1 MFRHY
6 VYYLTWSYH
15 IIMIIFTHIYQPI
28 LHIHICRLLI
38 STWSNFKEPIELLRH
53 RNSITIHWI
62 HNTKN
67 QPSVRQ
73 RPFLGR
79 GGRGNLTIYRYK
91 YRYLSR
97 WGKRKPS
104 WKRKK
109 KLLRINDGYTEGIPS
124 ARCQLPNAGYFKVSS
139 RTQFRTRSGPDLE
152 PLYRKINRQFRTLNS
167 TLTIQKRKK
176 VTHRLIRTVTI

>member
-15 IIMIIFTHIYQPI
+15 IIMIIFIRIYQPI

-109 KLLRINDGYTEGIPS
+109 NCCALTTVTLEEFRQPDANYQTLDTSKS
-124 ARCQLPNAGYFKVSS
+124 LPGPNF
-139 RTQFRTRSGPDLE
+139 GPD
-152 PLYRKINRQFRTLNS
+152 PDPIWSRSTAKSTDNS
-167 TLTIQKRKK
+167 AL
-176 VTHRLIRTVTI
+176 

>member
-1 MFRHY
+1 MLFTHTYIITSYYYDYIYVRTYLLILLKHFIYFLFQINPMFRHY

-38 STWSNFKEPIELLRH
+38 STWSNFKEPIQLLRH
-53 RNSITIHWI
+53 RNSITIRWI

-109 KLLRINDGYTEGIPS
+109 K
-124 ARCQLPNAGYFKVSS
+124 
-139 RTQFRTRSGPDLE
+139 
-152 PLYRKINRQFRTLNS
+152 
-167 TLTIQKRKK
+167 
-176 VTHRLIRTVTI
+176 TVAH